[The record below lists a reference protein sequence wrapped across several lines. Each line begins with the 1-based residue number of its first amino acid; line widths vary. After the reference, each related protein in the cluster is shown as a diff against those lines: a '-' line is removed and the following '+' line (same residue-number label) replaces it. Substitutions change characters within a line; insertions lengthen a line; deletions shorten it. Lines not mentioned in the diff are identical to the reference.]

1 MKKNLFLLAAAF
13 CFVSPLFAQSPNIQ
27 WQSVIGGSNDERF
40 TNLQQTADG
49 GYILAGQSISN
60 ISGNK
65 IENCLGSYDYWVLK
79 LDEIGNIIWQN
90 TIGGEGSDYLWSID
104 QTSDGGYIIGGN
116 SDSKI
121 SGDKTENSGDDF
133 DYWVLKLDGVGN
145 IQWQN
150 TIGGAGLDNLL
161 NVQQTADGGYILGGY
176 SDSNIS
182 GDKTEDN
189 MGGYDYWIVKL
200 DSAGNI
206 QWQNTIGGNDADNL
220 YNLAMTTDG
229 GYLLAGKSS
238 SSISGDKNENN
249 LGDFDYWVVKL
260 DAGGNIQW
268 QNTIGGN
275 ALDTPYS
282 LQQTSD
288 GGCIIGG
295 YSRSGISGN
304 KTEDALGNYDYWVVK
319 LDATGAIQWQN
330 TIGGNS
336 GEGIQSLQQTT
347 DGGYIL
353 GGSSESDISLD
364 KTENNLGVYDYW
376 VIKLYADGN
385 IQWQKT
391 VGGDQADGL
400 QAIQQTT
407 DGGYILGGYSDS
419 NISGNKTK
427 SSLGGRDF
435 WVVKLAPDLV
445 PIAGPS
451 VAQKGLT
458 IHPNPTANAIF
469 VRTDMQRH
477 VRLCNAL
484 GQTLAA
490 RTVQNSSEIDLSN
503 HPDGFYFLI
512 ETATGQAH
520 KILKTK

>member
-65 IENCLGSYDYWVLK
+65 IENCLGSYDYWMLK

-161 NVQQTADGGYILGGY
+161 NVQQTADGGYILGG
-176 SDSNIS
+176 
-182 GDKTEDN
+182 
-189 MGGYDYWIVKL
+189 
-200 DSAGNI
+200 
-206 QWQNTIGGNDADNL
+206 
-220 YNLAMTTDG
+220 
-229 GYLLAGKSS
+229 
-238 SSISGDKNENN
+238 
-249 LGDFDYWVVKL
+249 F
-260 DAGGNIQW
+260 
-268 QNTIGGN
+268 
-275 ALDTPYS
+275 
-282 LQQTSD
+282 
-288 GGCIIGG
+288 
-295 YSRSGISGN
+295 
-304 KTEDALGNYDYWVVK
+304 
-319 LDATGAIQWQN
+319 
-330 TIGGNS
+330 
-336 GEGIQSLQQTT
+336 
-347 DGGYIL
+347 
-353 GGSSESDISLD
+353 
-364 KTENNLGVYDYW
+364 
-376 VIKLYADGN
+376 
-385 IQWQKT
+385 
-391 VGGDQADGL
+391 
-400 QAIQQTT
+400 
-407 DGGYILGGYSDS
+407 SDS

-503 HPDGFYFLI
+503 QPDGFYFLI